1 MLTSCLSRWR
11 SRIGDHALSTFW
23 WRWLVTTRQT
33 TPISPVRGQ
42 SARGALISPHAHG
55 RLLRMVVAGLIR
67 PGSLLAVVA
76 AFAIVAPVALV
87 AACNIHEL
95 GHVAVA
101 SLLGWEVERVTLC
114 LPAGG
119 SVEYSHVGVWAGNLQ
134 GYAGGFLAAAFLITV
149 YFLVFVKQSRPRQG
163 PGWWGAGLGVVT
175 PLGPQ
180 IVNGFVEGMVGPG
193 EDYTVKFA
201 ALLPPLVV
209 MALALVVLG
218 YVWTWRS
225 GWNVPSPSRT
235 RNRP

>member
-1 MLTSCLSRWR
+1 
-11 SRIGDHALSTFW
+11 
-23 WRWLVTTRQT
+23 
-33 TPISPVRGQ
+33 
-42 SARGALISPHAHG
+42 
-55 RLLRMVVAGLIR
+55 MVVAPLRR
-67 PGSLLAVVA
+67 PGSLLALVATFAVA
-76 AFAIVAPVALV
+76 APAAFV

-101 SLLGWEVERVTLC
+101 SLLGWEVERVTFC

-149 YFLVFVKQSRPRQG
+149 YLVVFVKESRPRQG

-180 IVNGFVEGMVGPG
+180 IVNGLVEGMVGPG

-209 MALALVVLG
+209 IALALVVLG

-225 GWNVPSPSRT
+225 GWEVPSPSRT